1 MKLAEIS
8 QRLGCE
14 LQGDGNI
21 EIAGVRGIDEAG
33 PGELTFVANAKYLA
47 KLPTTTAAAVILSP
61 DIPVVAL
68 PSLRTPNPYFAFA
81 QALELFYP
89 PYMPPE
95 GIHPTAVVASSAK
108 IGDHASIGPYA
119 VVGENVEIGES
130 ARIFAHVVIYPNV
143 QIGRNFTAHAGVI
156 VREGSRIGDRV
167 VLQGGV
173 VIGGDGFG
181 YVPLPNGT
189 IYKIPQTGIVILED
203 EVEIGANTT
212 IDRATVGAT
221 IIRRQTK
228 LDNLVQIGHGS
239 EVGEGCFL
247 AAQVGLAGSTK
258 IESRVQMG
266 GQVGTAGHLTVGK
279 NTMVVAQS
287 GIPKD
292 VPPNSIVGGYPAVDV
307 HAWRRYSAALPKL
320 PDILRRLRRLE
331 KAVAGSAVNTTDNE
345 E

>member
-1 MKLAEIS
+1 MKLAEVA

-14 LQGDGNI
+14 LQGDGDV
-21 EIAGVRGIDEAG
+21 EISGVKGIDDAG

-47 KLPTTTAAAVILSP
+47 KLPTTTAAAVILALDVP
-61 DIPVVAL
+61 AVTL
-68 PSLRTPNPYFAFA
+68 PSLRTSNPYFAFA
-81 QALELFYP
+81 RALELFYP
-89 PYMPPE
+89 PYTPPE
-95 GIHPTAVVASSAK
+95 GIHPTAVIAPSAK
-108 IGDHASIGPYA
+108 IGAQASIGPYA
-119 VVGENVEIGES
+119 VVGEDVEIGDS
-130 ARIFAHVVIYPNV
+130 ARIFAHVVIYPKV
-143 QIGRNFTAHAGVI
+143 RIGRNFTAHAGVI

-167 VLQGGV
+167 VLQSGV

-181 YVPLPNGT
+181 YVPLPDGT
-189 IYKIPQTGIVILED
+189 IYKIPQTGIVVLED

-221 IIRRQTK
+221 VIRRGTK
-228 LDNLVQIGHGS
+228 IDNLVQIGHGC

-247 AAQVGLAGSTK
+247 AAQVGLAGSTT
-258 IESRVQMG
+258 IESHVQMG

-287 GIPKD
+287 GIPHD
-292 VPPNSIVGGYPAVDV
+292 VPANSVIGGYPAVDV

-320 PDILRRLRRLE
+320 PEILRRLRRLE
-331 KAVAGSAVNTTDNE
+331 QALSKSAEGKVSSE